1 MADVEGG
8 NGRRGAGRK
17 QQQRGQQQNAG
28 GSSNVPNPYSTTSSS
43 SNPTLLPRYHPL
55 NILRRCLYMGISLY
69 GLHYYDTYHTIQHSS
84 HIKHEYFKIG
94 LASTIGTLPLYILC
108 FIQESV
114 FRVYVYSRY
123 QSNAPSPLSR
133 VKLSHDVRYLLYVS

>member
-69 GLHYYDTYHTIQHSS
+69 GLHYYETYHTIQHSS

-94 LASTIGTLPLYILC
+94 LASTIGTLRYVI
-108 FIQESV
+108 
-114 FRVYVYSRY
+114 VYVLYSNQY
-123 QSNAPSPLSR
+123 FVFTFIFAINQTPPPPFQE
-133 VKLSHDVRYLLYVS
+133 